1 MLRTTTREVDK
12 ELQKQLKKMLP
23 FAYIPT
29 IQEQMIS
36 KYGKS
41 PSTSNISS
49 VARGISYDPQILE
62 ELIILAESINQERET
77 LTNRLKTVV
86 QNGFAK

>member
-29 IQEQMIS
+29 IQERMIS

>member
-1 MLRTTTREVDK
+1 MLRICAREVDK

-23 FAYIPT
+23 FSYIPT
-29 IQEQMIS
+29 IQEQMMS

-49 VARGISYDPQILE
+49 VARGVSYDPQILE
-62 ELIILAESINQERET
+62 ELIILAESINNERET
-77 LTNRLKTVV
+77 LTNHLKMVV